1 MKAAADLHD
10 AERTLLRP
18 PSGKEADRRA
28 YIRSYLHHIGI
39 PERAIRAEYRTQSN
53 GPVDLYLTNRRIII
67 ETKKEG
73 RLRGGPCTRGTGSR
87 SEESAFEQLERYV
100 KDERP
105 REQKHLIGDVDDG
118 VPWLGILTDGR
129 RWWAWEWEPRGDL
142 DDASPHPYWQ
152 GKELTKSDLK
162 NLESLLKRKTV
173 GKEWATA
180 DMSSEFS
187 DVKSDLTSMYEARKA
202 LRSTKTQHAL
212 WLEQLRGS
220 GNAPKTDVDETFVLH
235 TMLILISRMI
245 YYSGTKYDEAKITE
259 GFVNWVDMDRMDR
272 LKSIIDRYNW
282 RQQSGDILRSL
293 YHDYVP
299 DRHRRIYGE
308 YYTPDW
314 LAELMCEKVIDD
326 GFIEDQIGNYNA
338 GRQLEYVLDPSCGSG
353 TFLYHAVKRIMQSTP
368 VANSGMDHHD
378 VVKLVCGMVRG
389 VDIHPVAVEMSR
401 ANIRR
406 LVPEAADSDIVV
418 YQGDSLLTDRPE
430 SRLYG
435 YDIKGKILALVSPM
449 NRYLNLPSWFIKS
462 PKDVTMFVETAKK
475 DMEMTNGLGASLE
488 GYDHEIL
495 LKAHNQLREIIREE
509 SDGVWKWYILNQS
522 GPMNLLNS
530 VGRIVSNPPW
540 IRYNEIKTES
550 RQNEIR
556 DMAVYLKLWT
566 GGKVSTS
573 FDISSLFVDRC
584 MTLYMKDK
592 SKSAGWV
599 LPHGSLGGGGLERVS
614 CETRRRNKLHM
625 EPTEASVSKHAY
637 MRDLFRGRRGV
648 GLAQKTSRQTPQR
661 PRLVGTC
668 KY

>member
-1 MKAAADLHD
+1 MKAIVDLHD
-10 AERTLLRP
+10 VEKTLLRP
-18 PSGKEADRRA
+18 PSGKEADRKA

-53 GPVDLYLTNRRIII
+53 GPVDLYLTNRRVII

-87 SEESAFEQLERYV
+87 SEESAFEQLERYI

-129 RWWAWEWEPRGDL
+129 RWWAWEWEPRGDH

-152 GKELTKSDLK
+152 GKELGKADLK
-162 NLESLLKRKTV
+162 KLESLLKRKTV

-187 DVKSDLTSMYEARKA
+187 DVKTDLMSMYDARKA
-202 LRSTKTQHAL
+202 LQSTKTQHAL

-220 GNAPKTDVDETFVLH
+220 GNAPKKDIDETFVLH

-245 YYSGTKYDEAKITE
+245 YYSGTKYDKGKVTE
-259 GFVNWVDMDRMDR
+259 GFVNWVDMDKMDR

-326 GFIEDQIGNYNA
+326 DFIEDQIGNYNA

-378 VVKLVCGMVRG
+378 VVKLVCGIVRG

-430 SRLYG
+430 SKLYG
-435 YDIKGKILALVSPM
+435 YDVKGKILALVSPI

-462 PKDVTMFVETAKK
+462 SKDVTMFVETAKK
-475 DMEMTNGLGASLE
+475 DVAMTNGLGSSLD
-488 GYDHEIL
+488 GYDYERL
-495 LKAHNQLREIIREE
+495 LEAHNQLREIIRNE

-550 RQNEIR
+550 RQQEVR
-556 DMAVYLKLWT
+556 DMAVYLKLWA

-584 MTLYMKDK
+584 MSLYMKNK
-592 SKSAGWV
+592 SNAAGWV
-599 LPHGSLGGGGLERVS
+599 LPHGSLGGGG
-614 CETRRRNKLHM
+614 
-625 EPTEASVSKHAY
+625 AGKHFGKNWVTKSAV
-637 MRDLFRGRRGV
+637 R
-648 GLAQKTSRQTPQR
+648 
-661 PRLVGTC
+661 GTC
-668 KY
+668 KDFHFLTRQHVQHFLESMQSLVCLKKFMASDLMTMIHGSL